1 MAQSLMDIVVHIV
14 FSTKGRRPWIFPEI
28 ESEFYAYIGGI
39 CRNLHC
45 PTILL
50 NGTTDH
56 IHVLLLLS
64 STISVSDLICKMK
77 SNSSIWIK
85 SKGSKFEDFSWQKG
99 YGAFSVSRNRIYGAV
114 KYIQNQK
121 EHHRVITFQ
130 EEMIAMLKLVQVPYD
145 EKYLWN

>member
-1 MAQSLMDIVVHIV
+1 
-14 FSTKGRRPWIFPEI
+14 
-28 ESEFYAYIGGI
+28 
-39 CRNLHC
+39 
-45 PTILL
+45 
-50 NGTTDH
+50 
-56 IHVLLLLS
+56 
-64 STISVSDLICKMK
+64 MK

-145 EKYLWN
+145 EKYL